1 MEKFFDVLLDS
12 LIDTAKLLPVL
23 LVVYFLIELLEYK
36 NVFKF
41 EKSKLLTGNASPVMG
56 ALFGTVPQCGFSVI
70 SSELYAKQKLSIGAL
85 VAVYIAT
92 SDEALPIMLSNYKAI
107 PSLLMLVAVKIVMA
121 ISIGYLT
128 CFLYKR
134 IFKVSSN
141 KNLALNIEKSEAH
154 NKSLHSHD
162 ANDNHDDHDDELDE
176 HNEDENHNHI
186 HACCHHDVETNKY
199 NWKHPLVHSLKI
211 ALYIFVINVVVGTF
225 VCLVGEENLANFL
238 KSSYYF
244 QPLLALMIGFIPNC
258 ASSVILT
265 ELYLMGNLSFGAIIT
280 GLSVNAGIGLIFLL
294 KENKKPKENLFI
306 ILMLIIPSL
315 IIGYA
320 LHFVPLDF
328 LRI

>member
-141 KNLALNIEKSEAH
+141 KNLALNIEKSKAH